1 MNRRTRKID
10 RWNIFLR
17 CFVIQ
22 ASWNFKSLLGLGF
35 CFSIIP
41 LARRLFRTAEE
52 RSAFLRRHLEFFN
65 AHPYFASWCLGA
77 VTRLEEDAIEEKW
90 PDKHPISV
98 FKNRLSGPLGAVG
111 DQLFWSRLKPLSSA
125 VAVGIALLYGWIAV
139 PVFLILYNTPH
150 FVIRIQGMKKGYA
163 QGFDVT
169 AILAKRRFK
178 NISTAL
184 SIVGLALTGILF
196 MIVADWSLLRHQA
209 VFTAFWSSALIALI
223 LIRLKKSVHVI
234 ITAVFLT
241 SFLIGWLYFL

>member
-10 RWNIFLR
+10 RLNIFLR

-90 PDKHPISV
+90 ADKHPISV

-139 PVFLILYNTPH
+139 PAFLIIYNTPH
-150 FVIRIQGMKKGYA
+150 FIIRIQGMEQGYA
-163 QGFDVT
+163 KGFDVA

-178 NISTAL
+178 DISTAL
-184 SIVGLALTGILF
+184 SIIGLALTGVLF
-196 MIVADWSLLRHQA
+196 MIAADWSLSRHLA

-223 LIRLKKSVHVI
+223 LILLKKSVHVI

-241 SFLIGWLYFL
+241 SFLIGWLFFL

>member
-1 MNRRTRKID
+1 MNRKTRKID

-77 VTRLEEDAIEEKW
+77 VTRLEEEAIEKKW

-111 DQLFWSRLKPLSSA
+111 DQLFWSRLKPFSSA
-125 VAVGIALLYGWIAV
+125 VAVSLGLLFGWIAI
-139 PVFLILYNTPH
+139 PVFLVLYNVPH
-150 FVIRIQGMKKGYA
+150 FMIRIQGMKLGYA
-163 QGFDVT
+163 KGFDVV
-169 AILAKRRFK
+169 AILAKRGFK
-178 NISTAL
+178 DISAAL
-184 SIVGLALTGILF
+184 SIIGLALAGVLF
-196 MIVADWSLLRHQA
+196 MIAADWSLSRNPA
-209 VFTAFWSSALIALI
+209 VFAAFWSSALIALI
-223 LIRLKKSVHVI
+223 LIQLKKSVHVI
-234 ITAVFLT
+234 IAAVFLA
-241 SFLIGWLYFL
+241 SLIIGWLFSL